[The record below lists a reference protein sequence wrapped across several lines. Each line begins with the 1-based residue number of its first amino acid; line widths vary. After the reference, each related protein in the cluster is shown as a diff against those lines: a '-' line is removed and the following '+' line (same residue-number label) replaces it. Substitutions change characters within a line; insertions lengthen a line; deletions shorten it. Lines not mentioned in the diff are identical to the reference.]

1 MQNIVSDLINQSV
14 NQLINQ
20 SINQSIHHCYT
31 VIIRNFRHNIFMWRR
46 RYLYIVPLEG
56 VYLTLPSHIISVQVK
71 SRSMLDHGSVGASL
85 KQNKRNLIQTL
96 TLTLNILLPSI
107 VFIIKFKWNSFN
119 IISTRNKLENLKVVV
134 SDYVDILVIAETK
147 IDKSALLHFR
157 TTLGLGLGL
166 R

>member
-1 MQNIVSDLINQSV
+1 
-14 NQLINQ
+14 
-20 SINQSIHHCYT
+20 
-31 VIIRNFRHNIFMWRR
+31 
-46 RYLYIVPLEG
+46 
-56 VYLTLPSHIISVQVK
+56 
-71 SRSMLDHGSVGASL
+71 MLDHGSVEASL

-119 IISTRNKLENLKVVV
+119 IISTRNKFENLKVVV

>member
-1 MQNIVSDLINQSV
+1 
-14 NQLINQ
+14 
-20 SINQSIHHCYT
+20 
-31 VIIRNFRHNIFMWRR
+31 
-46 RYLYIVPLEG
+46 
-56 VYLTLPSHIISVQVK
+56 
-71 SRSMLDHGSVGASL
+71 MLDHGSVGASL

-119 IISTRNKLENLKVVV
+119 IISTRNKFENLKVVV

-157 TTLGLGLGL
+157 TTLELGLGL
-166 R
+166 W